1 VSTFIVSTDFRLEVI
16 VAKMLQELPYEKR
29 DGARVADAYLY
40 SLAYDPAKST
50 SESCS
55 LLNMLEFIP
64 ATAQALKEDPETVI
78 KHLEEVRQICEYTC
92 DQG

>member
-1 VSTFIVSTDFRLEVI
+1 MADPRLEVI

-40 SLAYDPAKST
+40 SLAYDNAKST

-64 ATAQALKEDPETVI
+64 ATAQALEENPDEVI
-78 KHLEEVRQICEYTC
+78 KKLEGVRQCC
-92 DQG
+92 KSRSG